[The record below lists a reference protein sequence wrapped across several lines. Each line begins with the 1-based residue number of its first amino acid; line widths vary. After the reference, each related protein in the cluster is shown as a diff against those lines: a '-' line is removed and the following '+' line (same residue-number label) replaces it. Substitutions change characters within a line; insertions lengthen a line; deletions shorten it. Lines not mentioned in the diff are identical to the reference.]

1 MQLNNQFT
9 YVSLC
14 TPIAAGVC
22 WEKKGN
28 GKCKRPVQRSISKAE
43 CCAAGPDAG
52 FTEKDMS
59 DYEYFFATSLGE
71 NSECMSCIGLIFSI
85 TFLVSYCNCGFLYT
99 ESCATAKCGKS
110 KRCVMRNGQPKCVC
124 SPKCGS
130 TFDEAHKYQRRNRQ
144 MNRLL
149 NQTDVLLSTLSDR
162 PPHGRHKNRRK
173 TNSSPE
179 KSVSYRILDNN
190 KLKCMLN

>member
-1 MQLNNQFT
+1 M
-9 YVSLC
+9 YVC
-14 TPIAAGVC
+14 VPIAAGVC

-71 NSECMSCIGLIFSI
+71 NSECMSCIGTKLFFLTVRVYFTHLYFFC
-85 TFLVSYCNCGFLYT
+85 TFAPP

-124 SPKCGS
+124 SPKCGGGS
-130 TFDEAHKYQRRNRQ
+130 SSIDGVANKYQRREDRTTKHGQQLTIISNGTNKSRHGNRSRTKSISENLVTKLQ
-144 MNRLL
+144 LKI
-149 NQTDVLLSTLSDR
+149 LSFF
-162 PPHGRHKNRRK
+162 
-173 TNSSPE
+173 
-179 KSVSYRILDNN
+179 
-190 KLKCMLN
+190 